1 MKDKGLSSR
10 KKSSPRRRLSISKK
24 LSTSHNAQGSKDTRD
39 NSHERSPILRIE
51 RMDSLNER
59 EDAKGEIEM
68 DKKGQ
73 RSIEKLQNPN
83 KLRQSEQFDSNRGE
97 ENQKVLIT
105 DE

>member
-1 MKDKGLSSR
+1 
-10 KKSSPRRRLSISKK
+10 
-24 LSTSHNAQGSKDTRD
+24 
-39 NSHERSPILRIE
+39 
-51 RMDSLNER
+51 MDSLNER